1 MKNEINGGKE
11 PQKITER
18 TFDFAVRIVKLCDFL
33 HTRPGVA
40 RVLMPQILRAG
51 TSVVSNVEEA
61 QGGQSKA
68 DFISKMAIALKEARE
83 SHVRLRILA
92 ATASVPEAKLTALIQ
107 EADELKRILGAIIV
121 SSKRRGRQ

>member
-1 MKNEINGGKE
+1 MKNEAGDKDKPKI
-11 PQKITER
+11 ITER
-18 TFDFAVRIVKLCDFL
+18 TFEFAVRIVKLCEFIDQK
-33 HTRPGVA
+33 RGVA

-83 SHVRLRILA
+83 THVRLRILGV
-92 ATASVPEAKLTALIQ
+92 TSVVPEARLNPLIQ
-107 EADELKRILGAIIV
+107 EADELKRIIGAFIV
-121 SSKRRGRQ
+121 SAKQRR